1 MPTSSPHPL
10 RSDMSLGDIVNASPK
25 LAAQLERLDLDYCCG
40 GATTLADAC
49 VANDLDPVSVI
60 VELEAHLD
68 ANDAP
73 APWASM
79 GAVELVDHVVST
91 HHRYLR
97 DELPRLQAL
106 VDKVVGVHGER
117 HPELADIAACFAAI
131 RADIEPHLLEEE
143 QILFPAIGQLVDATD
158 PPTFGFGSIGNP
170 ISTMLRE
177 HDELGE
183 LLRRLRTLTTDYAP
197 PADGCASY
205 QALFAGLAQLEAD
218 THLHV
223 HKENNL
229 LFPQVLEQERQRA
242 L

>member
-1 MPTSSPHPL
+1 
-10 RSDMSLGDIVNASPK
+10 MSLGDIVNASPK

-49 VANDLDPVSVI
+49 EANDLDPESVI
-60 VELEAHLD
+60 VELETHLGAD
-68 ANDAP
+68 DAP

-79 GAVELVDHVVST
+79 GAVELVDHLVNT
-91 HHRYLR
+91 HHRYLW

-117 HPELADIAACFAAI
+117 HPELADIATCFAAI
-131 RADIEPHLLEEE
+131 RADIEPHLLNEER
-143 QILFPAIGQLVDATD
+143 ILFPAIGQLVDAAD
-158 PPTFGFGSIGNP
+158 LPAFGFGSIGNP

-177 HDELGE
+177 HDDLGE
-183 LLRRLRTLTTDYAP
+183 LLRRLRALTTDYTP

-205 QALFAGLAQLEAD
+205 RALFSGLEQLEAD

-229 LFPQVLEQERQRA
+229 LFPQVLEREQQRA
-242 L
+242 S